1 MPPSDGAPSPHLGAL
16 YQELLL
22 DHFRRPRNRGKL
34 EHPDV
39 AISKKNPL
47 CGDVIEL
54 QLAFDGDTVRDLKFT
69 GQGCAISQASASMM
83 TQLLKGRTTAEVE
96 QLAQRFT
103 QMIQGDQA
111 AAQDSS
117 LGDLR
122 ALAGVAKLPVR
133 VNCALLAWGALA
145 EGMAQR

>member
-1 MPPSDGAPSPHLGAL
+1 MSPPDGSRSPQLGAL

-34 EHPDV
+34 EHADV
-39 AISKKNPL
+39 SISKKNPL

-54 QLAFDGDTVRDLKFT
+54 ELAFDGDTVRDLKFT
-69 GQGCAISQASASMM
+69 GEGCAISQASASMM
-83 TQLLKGRTTAEVE
+83 TQLLKGKTTAEVE

-103 QMIQGDQA
+103 QMIQGDEA
-111 AAQDSS
+111 AAQDTS

-122 ALAGVAKLPVR
+122 ALAGVGKLPVR
-133 VNCALLAWGALA
+133 LKCALLAWGALA
-145 EGMAQR
+145 EGLAKR

>member
-1 MPPSDGAPSPHLGAL
+1 MTDFDAL
-16 YQELLL
+16 YQDLIL
-22 DHFRRPRNRGKL
+22 DHYRRPRNRGAL
-34 EHPDV
+34 EGADV
-39 AISKKNPL
+39 EVVMRNPL
-47 CGDVIEL
+47 CSDDIEL
-54 QLAFDGDTVRDLKFT
+54 RLAFDGDRVRAARFT
-69 GQGCAISQASASMM
+69 GQGCSISQASASMM
-83 TQLLKGRTTAEVE
+83 TQLLKGKTTAEVE

-133 VNCALLAWGALA
+133 VKCALLAWGALA